1 MPKNK
6 DITTATHEI
15 IPADDETA
23 AAIDAAGGVDNV
35 ILSVDPVADPV
46 TDPVTDP
53 VVADPNSAP
62 CPQPRLACPRVRV
75 YHGVLNGGHW
85 YECAVCGNGVVGPKP
100 TLAPPTE

>member
-6 DITTATHEI
+6 DITTATITTATHEI

-23 AAIDAAGGVDNV
+23 AAFEAAGGVENI
-35 ILSVDPVADPV
+35 ILSA
-46 TDPVTDP
+46 DPVTDP
-53 VVADPNSAP
+53 VVADPNTAP
-62 CPQPRLACPRVRV
+62 CPQPRLACPGVRV

-100 TLAPPTE
+100 EVK